1 MAKTKSV
8 ILAVLIGL
16 IGYESVCRTTI
27 RIHHRLD
34 SGIMLL
40 SPGRCLD
47 IMLPTKSGNKIHGN
61 HQQGGAEGNLGNGP
75 NSL

>member
-1 MAKTKSV
+1 M
-8 ILAVLIGL
+8 GL
-16 IGYESVCRTTI
+16 GPVFLQCGEAAWSTTI
-27 RIHHRLD
+27 ILHCRLD

-47 IMLPTKSGNKIHGN
+47 RMLPTKSGNKIHGN